1 MPSLGPTSNQPTT
14 NSQQRTATRVAGV
27 GVNGKQSGNNG
38 SKDTKVLGCVSVWKT
53 GKNDAEK
60 YFDKK
65 LPNRKVHWLYFKIK
79 GLAIKKLHK
88 IFPSR
93 NNQKG

>member
-38 SKDTKVLGCVSVWKT
+38 SKDTKLATK
-53 GKNDAEK
+53 A
-60 YFDKK
+60 KK
-65 LPNRKVHWLYFKIK
+65 DYNTSSLYMRHVH
-79 GLAIKKLHK
+79 
-88 IFPSR
+88 
-93 NNQKG
+93 